1 MKYQPSKRSFTHHQ
15 QETMWQLWSQG
26 KSLSEIGRQLGKHAG
41 SVFCY
46 LQKSGGIKPPI
57 PKRSTKELSLLER
70 EEISRGISAHLSLR
84 AIARNLNRAASTI
97 TREIN
102 RNGGLS
108 KYRAIAAD
116 RRAWMKAKRPK
127 SCKLNTDANLRTI
140 VSDKLA
146 SKWSQNRL
154 RVG

>member
-1 MKYQPSKRSFTHHQ
+1 MNYQPSKRSFTYHQ

-26 KSLSEIGRQLGKHAG
+26 KSLSEIGRQLNKHAG

-46 LQKSGGIKPPI
+46 LQKSGGIKPST
-57 PKRSTKELSLLER
+57 PKRSAKDLTLLER

-102 RNGGLS
+102 RNGR
-108 KYRAIAAD
+108 KPITIPAHCN
-116 RRAWMKAKRPK
+116 AK
-127 SCKLNTDANLRTI
+127 
-140 VSDKLA
+140 
-146 SKWSQNRL
+146 
-154 RVG
+154 